1 MPIIATLDN
10 LDEKALIQIL
20 TEPKNA
26 LIKQYQ
32 YMLKLD
38 GVELEF
44 TEEAL
49 IAIAKKATQRSTVN
63 TKQRC

>member
-49 IAIAKKATQRSTVN
+49 IAIAKKATQRSTV
-63 TKQRC
+63 C